1 MAETYRYP
9 KRHQGRFKEGRKQTP
24 MYKGSMYGL
33 KSRLNYLGTLD
44 KAQQE
49 LKYNKEQAQVH

>member
-9 KRHQGRFKEGRKQTP
+9 KRYQRRFKEERKQTP
-24 MYKGSMYGL
+24 MRRGSVCGL
-33 KSRLNYLGTLD
+33 RSRLSRLGTLD

-49 LKYNKEQAQVH
+49 LKYSKG

>member
-9 KRHQGRFKEGRKQTP
+9 KRHQRRSREGKKRTP
-24 MYKGSMYGL
+24 IYRGSVCGL
-33 KSRLNYLGTLD
+33 RSRPNYLGTLD

-49 LKYNKEQAQVH
+49 LEYSKG

>member
-9 KRHQGRFKEGRKQTP
+9 KRHQGRFKEERKQTP
-24 MYKGSMYGL
+24 TYRGSVYGL
-33 KSRLNYLGTLD
+33 KSKLNRPGTLD

-49 LKYNKEQAQVH
+49 LEYSKR